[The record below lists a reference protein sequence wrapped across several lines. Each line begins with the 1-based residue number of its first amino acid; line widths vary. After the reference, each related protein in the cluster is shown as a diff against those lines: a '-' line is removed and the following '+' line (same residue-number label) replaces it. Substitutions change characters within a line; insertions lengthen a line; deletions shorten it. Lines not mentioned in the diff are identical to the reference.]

1 MADKSPKD
9 IHDDWK
15 ADVDDYSFFN
25 QTWQDWAPVYETTPV
40 DLGDYNDW
48 LSDDNADSSE
58 EPQGTTTEYDP
69 LDEADDVVRNAI
81 TSFRT
86 WGQGPVLAA
95 MKGLDIYSVDN
106 KDTANQVL
114 DWLGENYDSIFDGD
128 YDFSDVPSIPEY
140 TYEPV
145 EMGLEYEPQYSD
157 SELTIRNAYGGRHH
171 DIKDSPD
178 IQLNDFTEVAKTNSL
193 YD

>member
-15 ADVDDYSFFN
+15 ADVDDYSFFS

-48 LSDDNADSSE
+48 LNDDNADSSE
-58 EPQGTTTEYDP
+58 EPKGTTTEYDP

-95 MKGLDIYSVDN
+95 MKGLDIYSVDD

-114 DWLGENYDSIFDGD
+114 DL
-128 YDFSDVPSIPEY
+128 
-140 TYEPV
+140 
-145 EMGLEYEPQYSD
+145 
-157 SELTIRNAYGGRHH
+157 
-171 DIKDSPD
+171 
-178 IQLNDFTEVAKTNSL
+178 SL
-193 YD
+193 IHI